1 MHNQQLQ
8 QLKRKK
14 DGTASNNS
22 AQPTRPRPGIA
33 QERTFLGQLGISRA
47 EPLVDTS
54 GGCRRNLRSLVYE
67 ACGVWLDKSLATAD
81 WTRRDGST
89 DLPTPRDCPMFLQ
102 KIPPFGRPPIFSK
115 STSATTCIC
124 SNQWAY
130 GLKTASAFSSPFAS
144 SSALRGNGV
153 PNSKFKKRAQRRN
166 ARATER
172 TQQLQTVV
180 PDPLP
185 IWMSL
190 LRTKL
195 FQVNSTVGLFRL
207 AEKLCSVDEFAFD
220 FELTCFVHVGHPRDQ
235 CICLLQISTEDT
247 DILVDVLVDE
257 VCHGA
262 QERTFLG
269 QLGIS
274 RAEPLVD
281 TSGGCR
287 RNLRSLVY
295 EACGV
300 WLDKSL
306 ATADWT
312 RRDGPSPSK
321 WLLCAMRH
329 PLPAPLLP
337 PFDEN
342 RQTLM

>member
-14 DGTASNNS
+14 DGTASDNS
-22 AQPTRPRPGIA
+22 VPT
-33 QERTFLGQLGISRA
+33 EHCF
-47 EPLVDTS
+47 
-54 GGCRRNLRSLVYE
+54 C
-67 ACGVWLDKSLATAD
+67 
-81 WTRRDGST
+81 ST
-89 DLPTPRDCPMFLQ
+89 DSPMPRDCPMFLQ
-102 KIPPFGRPPIFSK
+102 KVPPFGRPPISAQL
-115 STSATTCIC
+115 TNATTCIC

-130 GLKTASAFSSPFAS
+130 GLQNGIGFFLSVCVL
-144 SSALRGNGV
+144 SALRGNGV

-172 TQQLQTVV
+172 AQQLQTVV
-180 PDPLP
+180 PD
-185 IWMSL
+185 
-190 LRTKL
+190 L
-195 FQVNSTVGLFRL
+195 FWL
-207 AEKLCSVDEFAFD
+207 AKNLCSVDEFAFD

-257 VCHGA
+257 VRDNFGHSFCRQTHQKGGWKQFCNHGA
-262 QERTFLG
+262 KERTFLG

-295 EACGV
+295 KACGV

-312 RRDGPSPSK
+312 RRPLTKQMVDYARCDTHY
-321 WLLCAMRH
+321 LLRCYQH
-329 PLPAPLLP
+329 
-337 PFDEN
+337 
-342 RQTLM
+342 LMKTGRL

>member
-14 DGTASNNS
+14 DGTASDNS
-22 AQPTRPRPGIA
+22 VPTEHCFC
-33 QERTFLGQLGISRA
+33 ERRG
-47 EPLVDTS
+47 
-54 GGCRRNLRSLVYE
+54 RS
-67 ACGVWLDKSLATAD
+67 ARFSN
-81 WTRRDGST
+81 ST
-89 DLPTPRDCPMFLQ
+89 DSPTPGDCPMFLQ
-102 KIPPFGRPPIFSK
+102 KVPPFGRPPISAK
-115 STSATTCIC
+115 LTNATTCIC

-130 GLKTASAFSSPFAS
+130 GLQNGIGFFLSVCA

-172 TQQLQTVV
+172 AQQLQTVV

-220 FELTCFVHVGHPRDQ
+220 FELTCFVHVGHPREQ

-247 DILVDVLVDE
+247 DVLVDE
-257 VCHGA
+257 VRDNFGP
-262 QERTFLG
+262 
-269 QLGIS
+269 I
-274 RAEPLVD
+274 
-281 TSGGCR
+281 
-287 RNLRSLVY
+287 
-295 EACGV
+295 
-300 WLDKSL
+300 L
-306 ATADWT
+306 ATVFADK
-312 RRDGPSPSK
+312 RIKKAFHQANG
-321 WLLCAMRH
+321 
-329 PLPAPLLP
+329 
-337 PFDEN
+337 
-342 RQTLM
+342 

>member
-1 MHNQQLQ
+1 MDTNLITSHCFSLFLQIQKCTNSNLGAQSAAATAEEEEGRHRQRQLCADRALLLLNRLAHAQ
-8 QLKRKK
+8 GLPNVFAK
-14 DGTASNNS
+14 DSTV
-22 AQPTRPRPGIA
+22 RPATDFFKIN
-33 QERTFLGQLGISRA
+33 ERHHTH
-47 EPLVDTS
+47 
-54 GGCRRNLRSLVYE
+54 
-67 ACGVWLDKSLATAD
+67 LDKLVEKLEDEAATN
-81 WTRRDGST
+81 G
-89 DLPTPRDCPMFLQ
+89 PMA
-102 KIPPFGRPPIFSK
+102 S
-115 STSATTCIC
+115 
-124 SNQWAY
+124 
-130 GLKTASAFSSPFAS
+130 KTASAFSSPFAS

-172 TQQLQTVV
+172 AQQLQTVV

-195 FQVNSTVGLFRL
+195 FQVNSSVGLFWL

-220 FELTCFVHVGHPRDQ
+220 FELTCFVHVGHPREQ

-257 VCHGA
+257 VRDNFRPILATVFADKRIKKVCHGA

-274 RAEPLVD
+274 HAEPLVD

-312 RRDGPSPSK
+312 RRPLTKQMVDYARCDTHY
-321 WLLCAMRH
+321 LLRCYH
-329 PLPAPLLP
+329 HLV
-337 PFDEN
+337 
-342 RQTLM
+342 QTGRL